1 MFKSAAMSDVRM
13 MEAAGAAEDNAGD
26 GGVRAAYSSPS
37 RGSRFS
43 ITTRRSNDRRLLIE
57 DDGLG
62 EAVSSGVAA
71 TSASAS
77 YGSMP
82 DSGSDMARAHP
93 GKAATASNLCCLYL
107 LGSVTT
113 TFSNSGSVPWPGWAE
128 IFFLLE
134 SLCHGRISLSKFLFK
149 IKLILLY
156 CNFRF
161 AKVYN

>member
-1 MFKSAAMSDVRM
+1 MSDVRM

-62 EAVSSGVAA
+62 ETAAEAAGRVAA

-82 DSGSDMARAHP
+82 DSGSDMARPHP
-93 GKAATASNLCCLYL
+93 GKTADFAAS
-107 LGSVTT
+107 
-113 TFSNSGSVPWPGWAE
+113 
-128 IFFLLE
+128 
-134 SLCHGRISLSKFLFK
+134 H
-149 IKLILLY
+149 
-156 CNFRF
+156 
-161 AKVYN
+161 

>member
-113 TFSNSGSVPWPGWAE
+113 TFSNSGSVPWAGLKKLFSWNHFVME
-128 IFFLLE
+128 GFH
-134 SLCHGRISLSKFLFK
+134 SLNSYLKSS
-149 IKLILLY
+149 
-156 CNFRF
+156 
-161 AKVYN
+161 